1 MALVVFFESRQISI
15 CQKLF
20 DNQPKINMS
29 KKTIK
34 NDQFTKQKDE
44 KKILIKKKIEDDVL
58 TR

>member
-1 MALVVFFESRQISI
+1 
-15 CQKLF
+15 
-20 DNQPKINMS
+20 MS